1 MLYWEYSPGQGVV
14 LRERKEMTILL
25 YAALSIVVV
34 NVFAAVVYTYLHRG
48 AGLAISLVGT
58 ILVCIGLTY
67 AALNDAPV
75 SKPAPGATT
84 DITMPAPTPITTP
97 NQPRAVHPS
106 LDPSDVSRETPAA
119 TPSKRPVYTESAPK
133 AHSGGKKTAPVRRHH
148 FDDREK
154 ELQTEQR
161 GTDPGAGGCDD
172 IAAGGCK

>member
-1 MLYWEYSPGQGVV
+1 MA
-14 LRERKEMTILL
+14 ILL

-48 AGLAISLVGT
+48 AGLAISFVGT

-67 AALNDAPV
+67 TSLNDVPT
-75 SKPAPGATT
+75 SKPAPDVTIDTT
-84 DITMPAPTPITTP
+84 TPAPTSTTTP
-97 NQPRAVHPS
+97 DQPRTVHPS

-119 TPSKRPVYTESAPK
+119 TPSKRPVYTESTPK
-133 AHSGGKKTAPVRRHH
+133 AHRSELKKTAPVRRHH

>member
-1 MLYWEYSPGQGVV
+1 MAL
-14 LRERKEMTILL
+14 LL
-25 YAALSIVVV
+25 YAALSIVAV
-34 NVFAAVVYTYLHRG
+34 NLFAAVVYTYLHRG

-67 AALNDAPV
+67 ATLNDIPA
-75 SKPAPGATT
+75 SEPAP
-84 DITMPAPTPITTP
+84 DITTGITAPTPTSTATP
-97 NQPRAVHPS
+97 TQLHTLHPS
-106 LDPSDVSRETPAA
+106 LDPDSVSRETPTPTAA
-119 TPSKRPVYTESAPK
+119 PSKRPVYTESTPK
-133 AHSGGKKTAPVRRHH
+133 AHRGEKKTAPVHRRH

>member
-1 MLYWEYSPGQGVV
+1 
-14 LRERKEMTILL
+14 MTILL

-34 NVFAAVVYTYLHRG
+34 NLFAAVVYTYLHRG

-67 AALNDAPV
+67 ATLNDVPA
-75 SKPAPGATT
+75 SKPAPDTTT
-84 DITMPAPTPITTP
+84 DITTPPTATP
-97 NQPRAVHPS
+97 DQPHTVHPS
-106 LDPSDVSRETPAA
+106 LDPDSVSRETPSPSA
-119 TPSKRPVYTESAPK
+119 TPSKRPAYTDVRPRHAEK
-133 AHSGGKKTAPVRRHH
+133 EAPVHRRH

-154 ELQTEQR
+154 ELQKEQR

>member
-1 MLYWEYSPGQGVV
+1 MA
-14 LRERKEMTILL
+14 ILL
-25 YAALSIVVV
+25 YAALSIVAV
-34 NVFAAVVYTYLHRG
+34 NLFAAAVYTYLHRG

-67 AALNDAPV
+67 ATLNDVPA
-75 SKPAPGATT
+75 SKPASDVTT
-84 DITMPAPTPITTP
+84 DITAPPTNTSTQNPT
-97 NQPRAVHPS
+97 VHPS
-106 LDPSDVSRETPAA
+106 LDPSAVSRETPSPTA
-119 TPSKRPVYTESAPK
+119 TPSKRPAYTNVQPRHTE
-133 AHSGGKKTAPVRRHH
+133 KKAPVHRRH

>member
-1 MLYWEYSPGQGVV
+1 
-14 LRERKEMTILL
+14 MTILL

-34 NVFAAVVYTYLHRG
+34 NLFAAVVYTYLHRG

-67 AALNDAPV
+67 ATLNDVPA
-75 SKPAPGATT
+75 SKPAPDVTT
-84 DITMPAPTPITTP
+84 DITTPPTTTP
-97 NQPRAVHPS
+97 TQRPSIHPS
-106 LDPSDVSRETPAA
+106 LDPSAVSRETPAA
-119 TPSKRPVYTESAPK
+119 TPSKRPVYTESAPR
-133 AHSGGKKTAPVRRHH
+133 AHRSEKKTAPVHRRH